1 VITETDIRQLRGDA
15 IQAHS
20 RWKGELILADAIEG
34 GEWEILWPD
43 ASVEHSKPLIENL
56 YAEALE
62 DKTLTASTVLPQLL
76 TQPTRGTRKDRGE
89 SNAAKRQRVGL
100 SYLERSDFRRNLRK
114 IYRDYYHAGLA
125 AGNPWATGF
134 LGVEL
139 PPDQRFAYFQ
149 LQDPRAVFP
158 LGWDNRGRLTAGL
171 VMRRKR
177 VADLKA
183 DWGEKHP
190 ALIDAQVRAAMRNS
204 PLTWLEEIWYF
215 DGTQWGVTIGDAS
228 IPYNYQGQPFG
239 PKQGE
244 GATIISWL
252 AGPERHELGQCP
264 LKAIARTTVNDQP
277 RGALF
282 DIIPQLRVAQNFM
295 ARLLD
300 DLEMS
305 IYAPTVADNIQNIEE
320 YGPGAILIGD
330 GQGKASLEQSRPPV
344 NFEAQQTVKEIMEQT
359 RRQAFEP
366 AQRSGE
372 AGASIVSAKGTTALM
387 GSFNAELA
395 SAQFD
400 SEILIADL
408 LSATAALDEKRC
420 FGRKEIWLID
430 KHSNLVD
437 EAYDPAELFKGD
449 WRFRVTYGDRTGLD
463 EQQHLIR
470 ASTLRNLGAMSL
482 RKFME
487 KMGIEDPLAEE
498 TDIAIEKLITIYTDV
513 ILPQEIQAGNKD
525 ALVDFIDKIDTD
537 KMTVREA
544 VFETI
549 RAMKLDPAAEGA
561 SPGGLGAGGRADILR
576 MVQSLGSGG
585 IPGNAE
591 GQPGTGGGS
600 PLATG
605 GLRQALGSQ
614 NARAI
619 AEVAPGGTAT

>member
-1 VITETDIRQLRGDA
+1 MITETDIRQLRSEA

-20 RWKGELILADAIEG
+20 RWKGELVLADAIEG

-62 DKTLTASTVLPQLL
+62 DKTLTASTIIPQVL
-76 TQPTRGTRKDRGE
+76 TQPTRGTRKDQGE
-89 SNAAKRQRVGL
+89 SNAAKRQRVNL

-134 LGVEL
+134 SGVML
-139 PPDQRFAYFQ
+139 PSAERFAYFQ

-171 VMRRKR
+171 VMRQKR
-177 VADLKA
+177 VADLRA
-183 DWGEKHP
+183 DWGENHP
-190 ALIDAQVRAAMRNS
+190 ALIGAQVKAAMS
-204 PLTWLEEIWYF
+204 DTPLTWLEEIWYF
-215 DGTQWGVTIGDAS
+215 DGTQWGVSIGDAS

-239 PKQGE
+239 PKIGE
-244 GATIISWL
+244 GSTIISWL
-252 AGPERHELGQCP
+252 AGPERHGLDQCP
-264 LKAIARTTVNDQP
+264 LKAITRTTVNDQP

-330 GQGKASLEQSRPPV
+330 GQGAAKVEQSRPPV
-344 NFEAQQTVKEIMEQT
+344 NFEAQQTVSSIMEQT

-395 SAQFD
+395 AAQFD

-408 LSATAALDEKRC
+408 LSATAALDERRC
-420 FGRKEIWLID
+420 AGQKQIWLLD

-437 EAYDPAELFKGD
+437 ESYDPAKLFKGD
-449 WRFRVTYGDRTGLD
+449 WRVRVTYGDRTGLD

-470 ASTLRNLGAMSL
+470 ASTMRNLGAMSL
-482 RKFME
+482 REFME
-487 KMGIEDPLAEE
+487 KMGIDDPLAME
-498 TDIAIEKLITIYTDV
+498 TELVIEKLITLFTDV
-513 ILPQEIQAGNKD
+513 MLPQEVQAGNKQ
-525 ALVDFIDKIDTD
+525 AIVDFIDKIDTD

-549 RAMKLDPAAEGA
+549 RATNIPPAEGA
-561 SPGGLGAGGRADILR
+561 SPGGLGAGGRADIMR
-576 MVQSLGSGG
+576 MMQSLGSGG

-591 GQPGTGGGS
+591 GQPGTGGAQ
-600 PLATG
+600 PVATG
-605 GLRQALGSQ
+605 GLRQALGSE
-614 NARAI
+614 NSRAL

>member
-20 RWKGELILADAIEG
+20 RWKGELVLADAVES

-43 ASVEHSKPLIENL
+43 ASIEMSKPLVENL
-56 YAEALE
+56 YSEALE
-62 DKTLTASTVLPQLL
+62 DKTLTASTIQPQLL

-89 SNAAKRQRVGL
+89 TNAAKRQRVGL

-134 LGVEL
+134 AGVVL

-149 LQDPRAVFP
+149 LQDPRAIFP

-177 VADLKA
+177 VADLRA
-183 DWGEKHP
+183 DWGADHP
-190 ALIDAQVRAAMRNS
+190 ALINSQVHHAMRDQ
-204 PLTWLEEIWYF
+204 PLVWLEEIWYF
-215 DGTQWGVTIGDAS
+215 DGTQWGVTLGDAS

-252 AGPERHELGQCP
+252 AEPKEHKLGQCP
-264 LKAIARTTVNDQP
+264 LKAITRTTVNDQP

-305 IYAPTVADNIQNIEE
+305 IYAPAVADNIQNIEE

-330 GQGKASLEQSRPPV
+330 GQGKASLERDRPPV
-344 NFEAQQTVKEIMEQT
+344 NFEAQQTVTSIMEGA
-359 RRQAFEP
+359 RREAFEP

-395 SAQFD
+395 AAQYD

-408 LSATAALDEKRC
+408 LSATAALDEQWC
-420 FGRKEIWLID
+420 AGRKEIWLID

-437 EAYDPAELFKGD
+437 ESYDPAQLFQGD
-449 WRFRVTYGDRTGLD
+449 YRFRVTYGDRTGLD

-470 ASTLRNLGAMSL
+470 SSTLRNLGAMPL
-482 RKFME
+482 RQFME
-487 KMGIEDPLAEE
+487 KMGIEDPLAAE
-498 TDIAIEKLITIYTDV
+498 TDLAIEKLITLFTDV
-513 ILPQEIQAGNKD
+513 ILPQEVQAGNKQ
-525 ALVDFIDKIDTD
+525 AIVDFIDKIDND

-549 RAMKLDPAAEGA
+549 RGTQIDPAQDPGG
-561 SPGGLGAGGRADILR
+561 GGLGAGGRADIMR
-576 MVQSLGSGG
+576 MMQSLGSGG

-591 GQPGTGGGS
+591 GQPGTGG
-600 PLATG
+600 PQPIATG
-605 GLRQALGSQ
+605 GLRQALGSE
-614 NARAI
+614 ASRAI